1 MLRDRIINE
10 VRAITGR
17 ECYYVSSQKIEAD
30 KLLGNAK
37 LPCVFLIITGGEG
50 VVQSG
55 GQYVEQSEVTLVF
68 AEATSYTASDERNT
82 GKVMAEQALAV
93 RFVSELRASARWG
106 AVELLASREFYDG
119 SMYLAT
125 GWAINLRLQ
134 DLYGYCA
141 EGGGEYSRE
150 IDITSNGTYDV
161 TAYDKASVNVQGIW
175 IEGSTLFLDVE
186 SETGKII
193 LTEK

>member
-1 MLRDRIINE
+1 MLKDRIINE

-50 VVQSG
+50 VVQRG
-55 GQYVEQSEVTLVF
+55 GQYVEQAEVTLVF

-119 SMYLAT
+119 SIYLAT
-125 GWAINLRLQ
+125 GWAVNLRLQ

-161 TAYDKASVNVQGIW
+161 TAYDKANVNVQGLW
-175 IEGSTLFLDVE
+175 IESDKLVLDVE
-186 SETGKII
+186 SEVGKII

>member
-106 AVELLASREFYDG
+106 AVELLRSREFYDG

>member
-17 ECYYVSSQKIEAD
+17 KCYYVSSQKIEAD
-30 KLLGNAK
+30 KLLGNAT
-37 LPCVFLIITGGEG
+37 LPCVFLIVTGGEG

-55 GQYVEQSEVTLVF
+55 GQYVERAEVTLVF
-68 AEATSYTASDERNT
+68 AEATNYTASDERNT

-93 RFVSELRASARWG
+93 RFVSELRSSARWG

-125 GWAINLRLQ
+125 GWAVNLRLQ

-161 TAYDKASVNVQGIW
+161 TAYDKANVNVQGLW
-175 IEGSTLFLDVE
+175 IEGDRLVLDVE

>member
-30 KLLGNAK
+30 KLLGNAT

-55 GQYVEQSEVTLVF
+55 GQYVEQAEVTLVF

-106 AVELLASREFYDG
+106 AVELLRSREFYDG

-150 IDITSNGTYDV
+150 IDVTSNGTYDV

>member
-37 LPCVFLIITGGEG
+37 LPCVFLIVTGGEG

-55 GQYVEQSEVTLVF
+55 GQYVEQAEVTLVF
-68 AEATSYTASDERNT
+68 AEATSYTASDDRNT

-93 RFVSELRASARWG
+93 RFVSELRSSARWG

-125 GWAINLRLQ
+125 GWAVNLRLQ

-161 TAYDKASVNVQGIW
+161 TAYDKANVNVRELW

>member
-30 KLLGNAK
+30 KLLGNAT

-55 GQYVEQSEVTLVF
+55 GQYVEQAEVTLVF